1 LLTLL
6 AVIQLRLP
14 LPQTADRT
22 LAPFAASPV
31 NRQALA
37 AVEAWP
43 NWPSATLA
51 LVGPEGSGKSHL
63 ATLWLGKAG
72 GALWAE
78 QPLESLS
85 QPLLVE
91 DADRLDG
98 ETLFHLINMAPRLGG
113 LLLTARDRPLTWAAA
128 LPDLRSRLNALTVAE
143 LAEPDDAVLAAML
156 ENLFEA
162 SGIRPAADVYPYLL
176 RRMER
181 SAAAARAVVHA
192 LDEASAAQKREV
204 NRALARELFEPATAD
219 MFDDEDAP

>member
-1 LLTLL
+1 MSALR
-6 AVIQLRLP
+6 QLRLP
-14 LPQTADRT
+14 LPATAGPAR
-22 LAPFAASPV
+22 APFAASPV
-31 NRQALA
+31 NRVALA

-43 NWPSATLA
+43 AWPGALLA

-63 ATLWLGKAG
+63 ASLWQARAG
-72 GALWAE
+72 AQTWDG
-78 QPLESLS
+78 QPLDTLTG
-85 QPLLVE
+85 PLLIE

-98 ETLFHLINMAPRLGG
+98 ETLFHLINMAPNLGG
-113 LLLTARDRPLTWAAA
+113 LLLTARERPVSWPAA

-192 LDEASAAQKREV
+192 LDEASAAERRDV
-204 NRALARELFEPATAD
+204 NRALARELFEPANTD
-219 MFDDEDAP
+219 MFDDA

>member
-1 LLTLL
+1 M
-6 AVIQLRLP
+6 
-14 LPQTADRT
+14 
-22 LAPFAASPV
+22 APFATSPV

-43 NWPSATLA
+43 TWPGGVLA

-63 ATLWLGKAG
+63 AS
-72 GALWAE
+72 LWAARSGANAWRGDE
-78 QPLESLS
+78 DLTQLGG
-85 QPLLVE
+85 PLLVE

-98 ETLFHLINMAPRLGG
+98 ETLFHLINLAPRLGG
-113 LLLTARDRPLTWAAA
+113 LLLIARERPLAWPSS

-181 SAAAARAVVHA
+181 SAAAARAMVQA
-192 LDEASAAQKREV
+192 LDEASATQKREV
-204 NRALARELFEPATAD
+204 NRALARELLEPITAD
-219 MFDDEDAP
+219 MFDD

>member
-1 LLTLL
+1 M
-6 AVIQLRLP
+6 IQLRLP

-43 NWPSATLA
+43 NWPNATLA

-63 ATLWLGKAG
+63 AALWLARSEGGVWAG
-72 GALWAE
+72 
-78 QPLESLS
+78 QPFETLGG
-85 QPLLVE
+85 PLLVE

-98 ETLFHLINMAPRLGG
+98 ETLFHLINLAPRLGG
-113 LLLTARDRPLTWAAA
+113 LLLTARERPLSWSAA

-162 SGIRPAADVYPYLL
+162 RGIRPAADVYPYLL

-192 LDEASAAQKREV
+192 LDEASATDRREV
-204 NRALARELFEPATAD
+204 NRALARELLEPATGD
-219 MFDDEDAP
+219 MFDDDAD

>member
-1 LLTLL
+1 
-6 AVIQLRLP
+6 VIQLRLP
-14 LPQTADRT
+14 LPQTTDRT

-43 NWPSATLA
+43 GWPGAALA

-63 ATLWLGKAG
+63 AALWLGKAQ

-78 QPLESLS
+78 QPLETLS

-113 LLLTARDRPLTWAAA
+113 FLLTARERPLTWPAAI
-128 LPDLRSRLNALTVAE
+128 PDLRSRLNALTVAE

-162 SGIRPAADVYPYLL
+162 KGIRPAADVYPYLL

-181 SAAAARAVVHA
+181 SAAAARAVVHT

-204 NRALARELFEPATAD
+204 NRALARDLLEPATAD
-219 MFDDEDAP
+219 MFDDEL

>member
-1 LLTLL
+1 M
-6 AVIQLRLP
+6 IQLRLP
-14 LPQTADRT
+14 LAQSNDRT

-43 NWPSATLA
+43 NWPNATLA
-51 LVGPEGSGKSHL
+51 LVGPAGSGKSHL
-63 ATLWLGKAG
+63 AALWLAKAEG
-72 GALWAE
+72 GVWAG
-78 QPLESLS
+78 QPFETLGG
-85 QPLLVE
+85 PLLVE
-91 DADRLDG
+91 DADSLDG
-98 ETLFHLINMAPRLGG
+98 EALFHLINLAPRLGG
-113 LLLTARDRPLTWAAA
+113 LLLTARERPLTWPAA

-162 SGIRPAADVYPYLL
+162 NGIRPAADVYPYLL

-181 SAAAARAVVHA
+181 SAAAARAVVQA
-192 LDEASAAQKREV
+192 LDEASAAERREV

-219 MFDDEDAP
+219 MFDDEPAL